1 MRFATQPDWARL
13 LSSTVC
19 CNTSVFIRMLTP
31 YLTHIGMIRGRATA
45 TLIALQDLELP
56 ALMTLGILDE
66 LIPNSIRMAAKWD
79 LIVAVKHFH
88 DRK

>member
-1 MRFATQPDWARL
+1 
-13 LSSTVC
+13 
-19 CNTSVFIRMLTP
+19 
-31 YLTHIGMIRGRATA
+31 MIRGRATEI
-45 TLIALQDLELP
+45 LIALQDLELP

-66 LIPNSIRMAAKWD
+66 LILNSIRMAAKWD